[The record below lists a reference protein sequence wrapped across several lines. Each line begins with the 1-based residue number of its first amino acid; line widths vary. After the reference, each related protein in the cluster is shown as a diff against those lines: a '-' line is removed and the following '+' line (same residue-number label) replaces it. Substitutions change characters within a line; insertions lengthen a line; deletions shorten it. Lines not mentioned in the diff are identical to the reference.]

1 MNTIKEKIPLINKIF
16 IKFLKINRVYA
27 KYCNYVK
34 IPIIEFNTI
43 DSNSYISGF
52 FNWPINEL
60 DLWNTLHCKWIKIVK
75 IINEYEKVN
84 A

>member
-1 MNTIKEKIPLINKIF
+1 MIVGSTLFIND
-16 IKFLKINRVYA
+16 KFWLSTLNVTF
-27 KYCNYVK
+27 V
-34 IPIIEFNTI
+34 IIEFNTI

-52 FNWPINEL
+52 FIWPINEL